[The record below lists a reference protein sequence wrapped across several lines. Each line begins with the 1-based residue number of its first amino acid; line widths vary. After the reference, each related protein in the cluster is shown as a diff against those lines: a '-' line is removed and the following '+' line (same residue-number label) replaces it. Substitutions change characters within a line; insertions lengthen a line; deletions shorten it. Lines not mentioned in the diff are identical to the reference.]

1 MPEPL
6 TPDPTSLPENTLP
19 EEPAP
24 DNSLPFDPAATP
36 PDPICTVT
44 GMLNQGTTVRF
55 TIEGYRAFP
64 VSMVLDRYHLATPS
78 LYESWLRNL
87 RITPATL
94 AYIDKELKAAGP
106 LPPPAEAATLPE
118 MAAALANQA
127 LGIEPIGEAP
137 PPAAQP

>member
-1 MPEPL
+1 MD
-6 TPDPTSLPENTLP
+6 DPVVSNELPF
-19 EEPAP
+19 EPAAAP
-24 DNSLPFDPAATP
+24 ADPV
-36 PDPICTVT
+36 CTVT
-44 GMLNQGTTVRF
+44 GMLNQGATVRF

-127 LGIEPIGEAP
+127 LGIEPMTQSPAP
-137 PPAAQP
+137 EAQP